1 MPVLNL
7 EKPGRF
13 KKGGT
18 AMKKP
23 VAKKKGGTTAKSSL
37 PAHYYEDQ
45 GPSPRTSRGDDITR
59 DNERFLAGKIA
70 NEVMKLFADE
80 PTKEQIEK
88 IQGENTPNFFL
99 ETIRKGLGI
108 TKKARGGTV
117 QKSSAVKKP
126 VAKKKGGMAFK
137 TCRGCP
143 TPAKCKAAGKCLKT
157 K

>member
-1 MPVLNL
+1 
-7 EKPGRF
+7 
-13 KKGGT
+13 
-18 AMKKP
+18 MKKP
-23 VAKKKGGTTAKSSL
+23 VAKKKGGTTAKSD
-37 PAHYYEDQ
+37 YYSDAQ
-45 GPSPRTSRGDDITR
+45 PSPGETKGDEITR
-59 DNERFLAGKIA
+59 DNERFFAGRIA
-70 NEVMKLFADE
+70 NEVIKLFVDE
-80 PTKEQIEK
+80 PTRNQIGRIQKEDIP
-88 IQGENTPNFFL
+88 NTFL
-99 ETIRKGLGI
+99 DTIRKGLGT

>member
-13 KKGGT
+13 KKGGI

-23 VAKKKGGTTAKSSL
+23 VAKKKGGTTAKSD
-37 PAHYYEDQ
+37 YYSDAQ
-45 GPSPRTSRGDDITR
+45 PSPGETKGDEITR
-59 DNERFLAGKIA
+59 DNERFFAGRIA
-70 NEVMKLFADE
+70 NEIIKLFVDE
-80 PTKEQIEK
+80 PTRNQIGRIQKEDIP
-88 IQGENTPNFFL
+88 NTFL
-99 ETIRKGLGI
+99 DTIRKGMGA

>member
-1 MPVLNL
+1 
-7 EKPGRF
+7 
-13 KKGGT
+13 
-18 AMKKP
+18 MKKP
-23 VAKKKGGTTAKSSL
+23 VAKKKGGTTAKSD
-37 PAHYYEDQ
+37 YYSDAQ
-45 GPSPRTSRGDDITR
+45 PSPGKNKGDEITR

-70 NEVMKLFADE
+70 NEVIKLFVDD
-80 PTKEQIEK
+80 PTRKQIGR
-88 IQGENTPNFFL
+88 IQEEDIPNTFL
-99 ETIRKGLGI
+99 DTIRQGMGA

>member
-18 AMKKP
+18 TMKKP
-23 VAKKKGGTTAKSSL
+23 VAKKKGGTTAKSD
-37 PAHYYEDQ
+37 YYSDAQ
-45 GPSPRTSRGDDITR
+45 PSPGKNKGDDITR
-59 DNERFLAGKIA
+59 DNERFLLGQIA
-70 NEVMKLFADE
+70 NKVIKLFVDE
-80 PTKEQIEK
+80 PTRKQIGR
-88 IQGENTPNFFL
+88 IQEEDIPNTFL
-99 ETIRKGLGI
+99 DTIRQGMGA

-137 TCRGCP
+137 TCKGCP

>member
-18 AMKKP
+18 SMKKP
-23 VAKKKGGTTAKSSL
+23 VAKKKGGTTAKSD
-37 PAHYYEDQ
+37 YYSDAQ
-45 GPSPRTSRGDDITR
+45 PSQKGDDITR

-70 NEVMKLFADE
+70 NEVMKLFVDPE
-80 PTKEQIEK
+80 TKKQIGR
-88 IQGENTPNFFL
+88 IQKEDIPNTFL
-99 ETIRKGLGI
+99 DTIRKGMGA

-137 TCRGCP
+137 TCKGCP

>member
-23 VAKKKGGTTAKSSL
+23 VAKKKGGTTAKSD
-37 PAHYYEDQ
+37 YYSDAQ
-45 GPSPRTSRGDDITR
+45 PSPGETKGDEITR
-59 DNERFLAGKIA
+59 DNERFFAGRIA
-70 NEVMKLFADE
+70 NEVIKLFVDE
-80 PTKEQIEK
+80 PTRNQIGRIQKEDIP
-88 IQGENTPNFFL
+88 NTFL
-99 ETIRKGLGI
+99 DTIRKGMGA

-143 TPAKCKAAGKCLKT
+143 TPAKCKAAGKCLK
-157 K
+157 KS

>member
-18 AMKKP
+18 TMKKP
-23 VAKKKGGTTAKSSL
+23 VAKKKGGTTAKFGNYSD
-37 PAHYYEDQ
+37 AQ
-45 GPSPRTSRGDDITR
+45 PSPRENKGDEITR
-59 DNERFLAGKIA
+59 ENEGFLAGRVA
-70 NEVMKLFADE
+70 NEIMKLFVDPE
-80 PTKEQIEK
+80 TKKQIGR
-88 IQGENTPNFFL
+88 IQKEDIPNTFL
-99 ETIRKGLGI
+99 DTIRKGLGT

-137 TCRGCP
+137 TCKGCP

>member
-13 KKGGT
+13 KKGGA

-23 VAKKKGGTTAKSSL
+23 VAKKKGGTTAKSD
-37 PAHYYEDQ
+37 YYSDAQ
-45 GPSPRTSRGDDITR
+45 PSPGKNKGDEITR
-59 DNERFLAGKIA
+59 DNERFLLGQIA
-70 NEVMKLFADE
+70 NEVMKLFVDE
-80 PTKEQIEK
+80 PTRNQIGRIQKEDIP
-88 IQGENTPNFFL
+88 NTFL
-99 ETIRKGLGI
+99 DTIRKGMGA

>member
-1 MPVLNL
+1 
-7 EKPGRF
+7 
-13 KKGGT
+13 
-18 AMKKP
+18 MKKP
-23 VAKKKGGTTAKSSL
+23 VAKKKGGTTAKSD
-37 PAHYYEDQ
+37 YYSDAQ
-45 GPSPRTSRGDDITR
+45 PSPGKNKGDEITR

-70 NEVMKLFADE
+70 NEVIKLFVDD
-80 PTKEQIEK
+80 PTRKQIGRIQKEDIP
-88 IQGENTPNFFL
+88 NTFL
-99 ETIRKGLGI
+99 DTIRQGMGA

>member
-7 EKPGRF
+7 QKPGRF

-18 AMKKP
+18 AMRKRVTKKD
-23 VAKKKGGTTAKSSL
+23 GGTTAKSDL
-37 PAHYYEDQ
+37 PARYYVDK
-45 GPSPRTSRGDDITR
+45 GPSPREKKGDEITR

-70 NEVMKLFADE
+70 NEVIKLFVDE
-80 PTKEQIEK
+80 PTKKQIGR
-88 IQGENTPNFFL
+88 IQEEDIPNTFL
-99 ETIRKGLGI
+99 ETIRKGLGA

-137 TCRGCP
+137 PCKGCP
-143 TPAKCKAAGKCLKT
+143 TPAKCKAAGKCLK
-157 K
+157 KK